1 MAPRKKHAPSELS
14 EIGRDLLAI
23 EVSTIA
29 SGTITGRKMP
39 WFPHAVIDVL
49 DNYASW
55 LGRVGEI
62 DMNVILE
69 RDAPLDE
76 EGFKR
81 AIASSGQLGFAMTNG
96 GRHIEQLRLTAKMLG
111 DDELMKS
118 VGKPTLTEEQ
128 RGIANRVRRN
138 CDQLKAVVGRFR
150 VESKWRP
157 YFVDET
163 SRGGGAFTEDEY
175 GLTRE
180 EISRRPNVARD
191 TIVPKMDSDAAT
203 RLRKMWEL
211 GTDEIVAQT
220 VVHIDGDTV
229 TRVQRGVGEGKH
241 TYLLE
246 VHNRAVKTAVG
257 QWRTLFEAFMAL
269 IGDVARGIFERGP
282 K

>member
-1 MAPRKKHAPSELS
+1 MARRQKHAPSELS

-49 DNYASW
+49 DDYAGW

-62 DMNVILE
+62 DMKVILE
-69 RDAPLDE
+69 RDALLDE

-81 AIASSGQLGFAMTNG
+81 AIASSGRCGLAMANG
-96 GRHIEQLRLTAKMLG
+96 GRHIEQLRLAAKMLA
-111 DDELMKS
+111 DDGLMKS

-128 RGIANRVRRN
+128 RGIANRIRRN
-138 CDQLKAVVGRFR
+138 CDQFKSVVGRFR
-150 VESKWRP
+150 VESDWRP
-157 YFVDET
+157 YFVDGT
-163 SRGGGAFTEDEY
+163 SSGGGAFPENDY
-175 GLTRE
+175 GVTRE
-180 EISRRPNVARD
+180 DISTRLDAARD
-191 TIVPKMDSDAAT
+191 TRAPKMDSDAAT

-211 GTDEIVAQT
+211 GTQEIVAQT

-229 TRVQRGVGEGKH
+229 TRVQLGVGEGKRA
-241 TYLLE
+241 YLLE
-246 VHNRAVKTAVG
+246 VHDRAVQTAMG

-269 IGDVARGIFERGP
+269 IGDMAEGIFGRRS